1 MELNL
6 KQVAAAKAVEYVQ
19 SGMVLGLGTGSTTR
33 YATEMIG
40 ERIRDGRLHDIVGV
54 PTSSATEKLAKE
66 VGIPLTTLK
75 DHPGLDLT
83 IDGAD
88 EVDPDLTLI
97 KGLGGALLYEKIVA
111 RASRQE
117 IIIVDE
123 SKLVQV
129 LGTRSP
135 LPVEVIPFGWG
146 TYMDALRRFG
156 CEPALRLLGTQ
167 PYVTDE
173 GNYIVDCRFKHI
185 KNPKQVERELNLIPG
200 VVENGIFIG
209 LASLVLVASA
219 SGVRE
224 LRPK

>member
-173 GNYIVDCRFKHI
+173 GNYILDCFYDGI
-185 KNPKQVERELNLIPG
+185 DLPRELTVSIHMIPG
-200 VVENGIFIG
+200 VVEDGLFLG
-209 LASLVLVASA
+209 LARTVVVASLDQ
-219 SGVRE
+219 VRVLE
-224 LRPK
+224 R

>member
-6 KQVAAAKAVEYVQ
+6 KQIAAAKAVEAVQ

-40 ERIRDGRLHDIVGV
+40 ERLCDGRLHDIVGV
-54 PTSSATEKLAKE
+54 PTSSATEKLAKQ

-75 DHPGLDLT
+75 DHPVLDLT

-88 EVDPDLTLI
+88 EVDPDLVLI

-146 TYMDALRRFG
+146 TYMDTLRSFG
-156 CEPALRLLGTQ
+156 CEPVLRMQGTQ

-173 GNYIVDCRFKHI
+173 GNYILDCRFKRI
-185 KNPKQVERELNLIPG
+185 DDPK
-200 VVENGIFIG
+200 
-209 LASLVLVASA
+209 
-219 SGVRE
+219 
-224 LRPK
+224 

>member
-1 MELNL
+1 VEVNL
-6 KQVAAAKAVEYVQ
+6 KQVAAAKAVEAVR

-40 ERIRDGRLHDIVGV
+40 ERLRDGRLHDIVGV
-54 PTSSATEKLAKE
+54 PTSSATEKLAKQ

-75 DHPGLDLT
+75 DHPVLDLT

-88 EVDPDLTLI
+88 EVDPDLVLI

-135 LPVEVIPFGWG
+135 LPVEVIPFGWV
-146 TYMDALRRFG
+146 TYMDTLRSFG
-156 CEPALRLLGTQ
+156 CEPVLRMQGTQ

-173 GNYIVDCRFKHI
+173 GNYILDCRFKRI
-185 KNPKQVERELNLIPG
+185 DDPKQLECELNLIPG